1 MKKEIITLT
10 IVLIAA
16 SKISFGQIN
25 EPKKSHSHYIYHNT
39 ILAINNSFIIDADRN
54 ISGVNIQYP
63 FKPEHLLITGAELK
77 ISITQLNKQD
87 STYGRYW
94 LSFIRDTTAADSN
107 LFKLNNLQL
116 RVKENNKIIND
127 WNDVLNYPSFLDSS
141 IALKNNPGHF
151 KESYR
156 VFNDSL
162 NVNDSLQIEFRN
174 KNTFETLTSYSL
186 KRIESPAAPFMAMM
200 LHDSSTSESAAAFI
214 QKAIALKDKEMERIN
229 TFYADWPAR
238 FGKGINNQ
246 KYFPSSKLAFYF
258 RKPNANF
265 PDSSLEYKL
274 TGGDANDTSW
284 HKSGHLIII
293 PKLRSNSHYVLL
305 VRYINY
311 PEIVW
316 KKTFYVPP
324 NWYQTNTFYLI
335 AGFAAALLLLAFL
348 FFLYREKLK
357 KEKER
362 KVKLNLELRSIR
374 SQLNPHFVFNALGSI
389 QGLINTNEIHKANQ
403 YLSEFS
409 NLLRDSLKSSD
420 KDFVPLGIEL
430 KMIESYLRLEQLR
443 FGFDYKIDVDD
454 SLNISEI
461 QIPSLLIQP
470 LIENAVKHGIAG
482 MKQDGKIAIDFF
494 RKDKTVYIRIND
506 NGKGF
511 DLSDGS
517 TGYGLKLTRERIH
530 LLNQTHKEELIVM
543 DIKSEKEKGSNV
555 LLSFK
560 NYLETS

>member
-1 MKKEIITLT
+1 MKKEIIIIT
-10 IVLIAA
+10 IVLIAIT
-16 SKISFGQIN
+16 KISFGQVN
-25 EPKKSHSHYIYHNT
+25 EPNKSHSHYIFHNT
-39 ILAINNSFIIDADRN
+39 IFAINNSFIIDADRN

-63 FKPEHLLITGAELK
+63 FKPEHLLLTGAELK
-77 ISITQLNKQD
+77 ISVTQLNKQD
-87 STYGRYW
+87 SIYGRYW
-94 LSFIRDTTAADSN
+94 LSFIKDTAAADST

-116 RVKENNKIIND
+116 RVTENNKIIND

-141 IALKNNPGHF
+141 IALKNDPAHF
-151 KESYR
+151 KKSYR

-162 NVNDSLQIEFRN
+162 NVNDSLYIEFRN
-174 KNTFETLTSYSL
+174 KNSLQALTSYSL
-186 KRIESPAAPFMAMM
+186 KRVGSPVAPFLAMM
-200 LHDSSTSESAAAFI
+200 LHDSSTTESIAAFI
-214 QKAIALKDKEMERIN
+214 QKAIALNDKEMKRIN
-229 TFYADWPAR
+229 TFYAEWPGR
-238 FGKGINNQ
+238 FGEGINNQ
-246 KYFPSSKLAFYF
+246 RYFPSSKLAFYF

-265 PDSSLEYKL
+265 PDSSLEYRL
-274 TGGDANDTSW
+274 TGGEANDTIW

-293 PKLRSNSHYVLL
+293 PKLQSNSHYVLS
-305 VRYINY
+305 VRYINH

-316 KKTFYVPP
+316 KNSFYVPP

-335 AGFAAALLLLAFL
+335 AGFAAALLLMFFL
-348 FFLYREKLK
+348 FLLYRERLR

-362 KVKLNLELRSIR
+362 KAKLNLELRSIR

-389 QGLINTNEIHKANQ
+389 QGLINTNEINKANQ

-420 KDFVPLGIEL
+420 KDFVPLENEL

-443 FGFDYKIDVDD
+443 FGFQYKINVDD
-454 SLNISEI
+454 SLNTSEI

-482 MKQDGKIAIDFF
+482 MTENGKIAIDFS
-494 RKDKTVYIRIND
+494 RKDKTMYIQIND

-511 DLSDGS
+511 DLSDNS

-530 LLNQTHKEELIVM
+530 LLNQTHKEEFIAM
-543 DIKSEKEKGSNV
+543 DIKSEKEQGSNV

-560 NYLETS
+560 NYLET

>member
-1 MKKEIITLT
+1 MKKEIIIIT
-10 IVLIAA
+10 IVLIAIT
-16 SKISFGQIN
+16 KIFFGQVN
-25 EPKKSHSHYIYHNT
+25 EPNKSHSHYIFHNT
-39 ILAINNSFIIDADRN
+39 IFAINNSFIIDADRN

-63 FKPEHLLITGAELK
+63 FKPEHLLLTGAELK
-77 ISITQLNKQD
+77 ISVTQLNKQD
-87 STYGRYW
+87 SIYGRYW
-94 LSFIRDTTAADSN
+94 LSFIKDTAAADST

-116 RVKENNKIIND
+116 RVTENNKIIND

-141 IALKNNPGHF
+141 IALKNDPAHF
-151 KESYR
+151 KKSYR

-162 NVNDSLQIEFRN
+162 NVNDSLYIEFRN
-174 KNTFETLTSYSL
+174 KNSLQALTSYSL
-186 KRIESPAAPFMAMM
+186 KRVGSPVAPFLAMM
-200 LHDSSTSESAAAFI
+200 LHDSSTTESIAAFI
-214 QKAIALKDKEMERIN
+214 QKAIALNDKEMKRIN
-229 TFYADWPAR
+229 TFYAEWPGR
-238 FGKGINNQ
+238 FGEGINNQ
-246 KYFPSSKLAFYF
+246 RYFPSSKLAFYF

-265 PDSSLEYKL
+265 PDSSLEYRL
-274 TGGDANDTSW
+274 TGGEANDTIW

-293 PKLRSNSHYVLL
+293 PKLQSNSHYVLS
-305 VRYINY
+305 VRYINH

-316 KKTFYVPP
+316 KNSFYVPP

-335 AGFAAALLLLAFL
+335 AGFAAALLLMFFL
-348 FFLYREKLK
+348 FLLYRERLR

-362 KVKLNLELRSIR
+362 KAKLNLELRSIR

-389 QGLINTNEIHKANQ
+389 QGLINTNEINKANQ

-420 KDFVPLGIEL
+420 KDFVPLENEL

-443 FGFDYKIDVDD
+443 FGFQYKINVDD
-454 SLNISEI
+454 SLNTSEI

-482 MKQDGKIAIDFF
+482 MTENGKIAIDFS
-494 RKDKTVYIRIND
+494 RKDKTMYIQIND

-511 DLSDGS
+511 DLSDNS

-530 LLNQTHKEELIVM
+530 LLNQTHKEEFIAM
-543 DIKSEKEKGSNV
+543 DIKSEKEQGSNV

-560 NYLETS
+560 NYLET

>member
-10 IVLIAA
+10 IILIVA

-25 EPKKSHSHYIYHNT
+25 EPNKSHGRYIYHNT

-77 ISITQLNKQD
+77 ISITELNKQD
-87 STYGRYW
+87 SVHVGSW
-94 LSFIRDTTAADSN
+94 VSQLLKDTAAADSN
-107 LFKLNNLQL
+107 LFKLNSLQL

-162 NVNDSLQIEFRN
+162 KVNDSLHIEFRN
-174 KNTFETLTSYSL
+174 KNTLEPLTSYSL
-186 KRIESPAAPFMAMM
+186 KRIESPVAPFMAMM
-200 LHDSSTSESAAAFI
+200 LHDSSTSESTAAFI
-214 QKAIALKDKEMERIN
+214 QKAIALKDKEMKRIN

-246 KYFPSSKLAFYF
+246 RYFPSSKLAFYF
-258 RKPNANF
+258 KKPNANF
-265 PDSSLEYKL
+265 SDSSLEYQL

-293 PKLRSNSHYVLL
+293 PKLRSNSHYVLS

-335 AGFAAALLLLAFL
+335 AGFAAALLLFTFL
-348 FFLYREKLK
+348 FFLYR
-357 KEKER
+357 
-362 KVKLNLELRSIR
+362 
-374 SQLNPHFVFNALGSI
+374 
-389 QGLINTNEIHKANQ
+389 
-403 YLSEFS
+403 
-409 NLLRDSLKSSD
+409 D
-420 KDFVPLGIEL
+420 
-430 KMIESYLRLEQLR
+430 
-443 FGFDYKIDVDD
+443 
-454 SLNISEI
+454 
-461 QIPSLLIQP
+461 
-470 LIENAVKHGIAG
+470 
-482 MKQDGKIAIDFF
+482 
-494 RKDKTVYIRIND
+494 
-506 NGKGF
+506 
-511 DLSDGS
+511 
-517 TGYGLKLTRERIH
+517 
-530 LLNQTHKEELIVM
+530 
-543 DIKSEKEKGSNV
+543 
-555 LLSFK
+555 
-560 NYLETS
+560 